1 MQITAWENLITPLTC
16 ITMLGLLLTNIFLR
30 RHNNLFSKIAPI
42 SSGEVPDESSKE
54 SARRWQKQS
63 LVLKNWLQPQTF
75 QRRDFREVIEEISK
89 ATAEAL
95 EVEQVNILLDKEA
108 YFQLECVN
116 SCWQCQ
122 EKQFYR
128 QLEEE
133 NSGEVGENFGR
144 LSLPIWHNEQIVGS
158 LNARQ
163 NPAIK
168 SPWQSP
174 DYNFAQTIANLI
186 ALILAERERQL
197 VGKVGPESE
206 ELFRAIF
213 EQSGVAIVQIAANG
227 QLLRVNQLLS
237 EITGYSQAE
246 LLQKTIIEL
255 ADLEEQADFAASL
268 EQIFTGQQNTIELEK
283 RYLHKTG
290 SLVWLKIK
298 VSLVR
303 TVDGKPQYSIGLI
316 EDITDRKEAEAQ
328 LQKVIRD
335 RIDIFESMAEAFYA
349 LDKEWR
355 FTYINQKAEQFL
367 GRSRQQL
374 LGQFLWDQLP
384 ETIGSQFEAQYR
396 KALTEQVSVK
406 FEEFYK
412 PLNSWFKVRAYP
424 YEGGLSV
431 FFSDITEW
439 KETEAALLRQTRL
452 ARLAVVV
459 EDQLAG
465 LKTLLGNQG
474 FRPQSNH
481 TFRWVANAIAVAVD
495 RYWARSELLSR
506 RESLLFGLA
515 NQIRNSLELDTILET
530 TVGSVRS
537 LLKVDRCQFFWRCV
551 QDERTCWQVVKE
563 ARNPDLP
570 SQIGECTAA
579 QAGPL
584 AKWLLEKHVI
594 QVDEV
599 EKFSE
604 PEVRK
609 TLLKLGCTSILLIPV
624 ETHTGE
630 IGLLCCSHC
639 TVVRAWD
646 DSEVEL
652 LRAVGAQL
660 AIALDQAALY
670 DKERQSA
677 LVAQAQAQE
686 LEITLTQLKTAQA
699 KLVQSARMSSLGQ
712 LVAGLAHEINNPVS
726 FIHGNLTYARAYI
739 HDLMS
744 LLQLY
749 QKHYPQPHAEI
760 AEKAELIDI
769 DFIAEDIPKLVT
781 SMQRGTDRIRSIV
794 SNLRNFSRLDEAK
807 MKRVDLHEGIES
819 TLSILQHRL
828 KAKAFHPE
836 IKVVKEYG
844 NLPKVECYPGQLNQ
858 VFLNI
863 LNNSIE
869 AFERSDSFSEGS
881 ERPTISIRTY
891 LLDSSDEEQYSLS
904 LLMSREQSKEK
915 NLPDSPQQVEQ
926 TVVIQII
933 DNGPGMSELVQSRL
947 FDPFFTTKPVGKGI
961 GFGLSI
967 SYQIIVEHH
976 HGVLTCNSELGQG
989 SEFWIEIPYHSPNFR
1004 LKTIS
1009 L

>member
-1 MQITAWENLITPLTC
+1 
-16 ITMLGLLLTNIFLR
+16 MLGFLLTTIFRR
-30 RHNNLFSKIAPI
+30 RHNNLLFQTASTSLGK
-42 SSGEVPDESSKE
+42 SPDESNQE
-54 SARRWQKQS
+54 TARRWQKQS
-63 LVLKNWLQPQTF
+63 LVLKNWLEPQTF
-75 QRRDFREVIEEISK
+75 QGRDFPRVIEEISSAAVK
-89 ATAEAL
+89 AL
-95 EVEQVNILLDKEA
+95 EVEQVNILLYREGSS
-108 YFQLECVN
+108 QLACVN

-122 EKQFYR
+122 ENPFHR

-133 NSGEVGENFGR
+133 NPGEVVENLGH
-144 LSLPIWHNEQIVGS
+144 LSVPIWHNEQIVGF
-158 LNARQ
+158 LTAQ
-163 NPAIK
+163 HNPATA
-168 SPWQSP
+168 SPWQP
-174 DYNFAQTIANLI
+174 QDKLFAQTIANLVT
-186 ALILAERERQL
+186 LILAERERQL
-197 VGKVGPESE
+197 AQRVSQESE
-206 ELFRAIF
+206 EWFRAIF
-213 EQSGVAIVQIAANG
+213 EQSGLAIAQIGVNG
-227 QLLRVNQLLS
+227 QLLRVNQQLS

-246 LLQKTIIEL
+246 LLQKTLVEL
-255 ADLEEQADFAASL
+255 AYPEEQADFLADL
-268 EQIFTGQQNTIELEK
+268 QQIFNGQQQTIKLEK

-290 SLVWLKIK
+290 SLVWLKTK
-298 VSLVR
+298 VSLIC
-303 TVDGKPQYSIGLI
+303 TADGKPKYGIGLI
-316 EDITDRKEAEAQ
+316 EDITERKEAEAQ
-328 LQKVIRD
+328 LQKAIRD
-335 RIDIFESMAEAFYA
+335 RVDIFESMAEAFYA

-374 LGQFLWDQLP
+374 LGQFIWDEFP
-384 ETIGSQFEAQYR
+384 ETLGSQFEEQYHR
-396 KALTEQVSVK
+396 ALTEQVSVK
-406 FEEFYK
+406 FEEFYR
-412 PLNSWFKVRAYP
+412 PLNVWFKVRVYP
-424 YEGGLSV
+424 YEAGLSV
-431 FFSDITEW
+431 FFSDISEW
-439 KETEAALLRQTRL
+439 KEAEAALLKQTRL
-452 ARLAVVV
+452 ARLATVV
-459 EDQLAG
+459 EDQLGG

-530 TVGSVRS
+530 TVDSVRS
-537 LLKVDRCQFFWRCV
+537 LLKVDRCQFFWRGV
-551 QDERTCWQVVKE
+551 QDQRSCWQVIKE
-563 ARNPDLP
+563 SRNPDLP
-570 SQIGECTAA
+570 SQIGECTAD

-584 AKWLLEKHVI
+584 AKWLLEKHII

-604 PEVRK
+604 LEVRQ

-624 ETHTGE
+624 ETQAGE

-639 TVVRAWD
+639 TLVRAWD

-677 LVAQAQAQE
+677 LIAQAQAQE
-686 LEITLTQLKTAQA
+686 LELTLNQLKTAQA

-712 LVAGLAHEINNPVS
+712 LVAGIAHEINNPVS
-726 FIHGNLTYARAYI
+726 FIHGNITYARAYI

-749 QKHYPQPHAEI
+749 QKHYPQPHGEI
-760 AEKAELIDI
+760 AEQAELIDI
-769 DFIAEDIPKLVT
+769 EFIAEDIPQLVT

-794 SNLRNFSRLDEAK
+794 SNLRNFSRLDEAR

-828 KAKAFHPE
+828 KPKSSQPE

-844 NLPKVECYPGQLNQ
+844 ELPKVECYPGQLNQ

-863 LNNSIE
+863 LNNAIE
-869 AFERSDSFSEGS
+869 AFERSDFVTKEKQQ
-881 ERPTISIRTY
+881 PTITIRTC
-891 LLDSSDEEQYSLS
+891 LLNSSDAEQHSLS
-904 LLMSREQSKEK
+904 ALMSQETGKDHKSA
-915 NLPDSPQQVEQ
+915 NSLQQLEQ
-926 TVVIQII
+926 TVVIQVV
-933 DNGPGMSELVQSRL
+933 DNGPGMTESVLSRL

-976 HGVLTCNSELGQG
+976 HGILTCSSELGQG
-989 SEFWIEIPYHSPNFR
+989 SEFWLEIPLEPSGFDTGLNF
-1004 LKTIS
+1004 S
-1009 L
+1009 